1 VPNCR
6 VYPPEYVEK
15 AGCDVDLGSV
25 VSVAFID
32 EGVDFIDITDP
43 NEWIGQNIIILP
55 EVRGLYNKFASTEVE
70 GKGKQSTRTSGRKHA
85 IIFKVE
91 SVKYN
96 NLFWDILNKGT
107 NYKVAFVT
115 GQDYDTLFYTEK
127 NISTNAGMIIERNLD
142 SIVQWEVSAKW
153 SDLNVPLT
161 SEVPV
166 GIFDGSFE
174 SVIGSTGIPYLIP
187 HIIP

>member
-15 AGCDVDLGSV
+15 AGCDVDSGSV

-32 EGVDFIDITDP
+32 EGVDFIDISDP
-43 NEWIGQNIIILP
+43 AEWIGQNIIILP

-70 GKGKQSTRTSGRKHA
+70 GKGKQATRTSGRKHA

-91 SVKYN
+91 AVKSN
-96 NLFWDILNKGT
+96 EAFWNILNKAT
-107 NYKVAFVT
+107 NYKLAFVT

-127 NISTNAGMIIERNLD
+127 NISTDAGHVIERNLD
-142 SIVQWEVSAKW
+142 SIIQWEVSAKW

-161 SEVPV
+161 SEVPP

-174 SVIGSTGIPYLIP
+174 SVIGQDGFPYVFPITL
-187 HIIP
+187 